1 MSQPERGAPL
11 RRMGV
16 IGYPL
21 GHSVSPAFQQA
32 ALDHY
37 GLKMTYERWETPP
50 ERAEWRFGGLR
61 PKDVLGA
68 NVTVPYKEFAFRF
81 VDDLDETARRIG
93 AVNTIVNIGG
103 RLTGY
108 NTDAPGFLRAVRED
122 ADFDPAGRSALV
134 LGAGG
139 AARAVAFALAEA
151 GAAPIF
157 IANRTAERAAA
168 LAAGVREELPA
179 ASVQTVPWGEA
190 PAESALI
197 VNATTMGMS
206 HGGAEG
212 ESPLPAE
219 RIPSGALVVDLVY
232 NPETTPL
239 LEAAEAAGARTLDGL
254 PMLIYQGAEAF
265 EMWVGRKAPVD
276 VMKAAARAAMTGT

>member
-1 MSQPERGAPL
+1 
-11 RRMGV
+11 MGV
-16 IGYPL
+16 IGHPL

-50 ERAEWRFGGLR
+50 DRAEWRFGGLR

-81 VDDLDETARRIG
+81 VDALDETARRIG

-108 NTDAPGFLRAVRED
+108 NTDAPGFLRALQED
-122 ADFDPAGRSALV
+122 GGFDPAGHAALV

-139 AARAVAFALAEA
+139 AARAVAFALAGADA
-151 GAAPIF
+151 GPIF

-168 LAAGVREELPA
+168 LAAGVREALPGV
-179 ASVQTVPWGEA
+179 SVETVPWGAA
-190 PAESALI
+190 PAESRLI
-197 VNATTMGMS
+197 VNATTMGMR

-212 ESPLPAE
+212 ESPLPPE
-219 RIPSGALVVDLVY
+219 QIPPDALVVDLVY
-232 NPETTPL
+232 NPEATPL
-239 LEAAEAAGARTLDGL
+239 LEAAAAAGAPSLDGL

-265 EMWVGRKAPVD
+265 EMWIGRKAPIE
-276 VMKAAARAAMTGT
+276 VMKAAARAAITGI

>member
-1 MSQPERGAPL
+1 M
-11 RRMGV
+11 

-50 ERAEWRFGGLR
+50 ERADWRFGGLR

-81 VDDLDETARRIG
+81 ADDLDEMARRIG

-122 ADFDPAGRSALV
+122 GGFDPTGLPALV

-139 AARAVAFALAEA
+139 AARALAFALAEA

-157 IANRTAERAAA
+157 IANRTADRATA
-168 LAAGVREELPA
+168 LAADVREALSG
-179 ASVQTVPWGEA
+179 ASVETVPWGEA
-190 PAESALI
+190 PAESRLV
-197 VNATTMGMS
+197 VNATTIGMR

-219 RIPSGALVVDLVY
+219 RIPPESLVVDLVY
-232 NPETTPL
+232 NPESTPL
-239 LEAAEAAGARTLDGL
+239 LEAAAAAGARSLDGL

-265 EMWVGRKAPVD
+265 EMWIGRDAPID
-276 VMKAAARAAMTGT
+276 VMKAAARAAMTGN

>member
-37 GLKMTYERWETPP
+37 GLNMAYERWETPP

-122 ADFDPAGRSALV
+122 GGFDPAGASALV

-157 IANRTAERAAA
+157 IANRTAERAGA
-168 LAAGVREELPA
+168 LAADVQEALPD
-179 ASVQTVPWGEA
+179 ASVETVPWGEA
-190 PAESALI
+190 PAESRLI
-197 VNATTMGMS
+197 VNATTIGMR

-212 ESPLPAE
+212 ESPLPAD
-219 RIPSGALVVDLVY
+219 RIPPAALVVDLVY

-239 LEAAEAAGARTLDGL
+239 LEAAASAGAGTLDGL
-254 PMLIYQGAEAF
+254 PMLVYQGAEAF
-265 EMWVGRKAPVD
+265 EMWVGRKAPVE
-276 VMKAAARAAMTGT
+276 VMKAAARAAMAGS

>member
-1 MSQPERGAPL
+1 
-11 RRMGV
+11 MGV
-16 IGYPL
+16 IGHPL

-50 ERAEWRFGGLR
+50 DRAEWRFGGLR

-81 VDDLDETARRIG
+81 VDTLDETARRIG

-108 NTDAPGFLRAVRED
+108 NTDAPGFLRALRED
-122 ADFDPAGRSALV
+122 GGFDPSGHTALV

-151 GAAPIF
+151 DAGPIF

-168 LAAGVREELPA
+168 LAANVQEALPGV
-179 ASVQTVPWGEA
+179 SVEAVPWGEA
-190 PAESALI
+190 PAESRLI
-197 VNATTMGMS
+197 VNATTMGMR

-212 ESPLPAE
+212 ESPLPPE
-219 RIPSGALVVDLVY
+219 QIPPDALVVDLVY
-232 NPETTPL
+232 NPEATPL
-239 LEAAEAAGARTLDGL
+239 LEAAAAAGAPSLDGL

-265 EMWVGRKAPVD
+265 EMWIGRKAPIE
-276 VMKAAARAAMTGT
+276 VMKAAARAAITRI

>member
-108 NTDAPGFLRAVRED
+108 NTDAPGFLRAVRDD
-122 ADFDPAGRSALV
+122 AGFDPAGRPALV

-157 IANRTAERAAA
+157 IANRTAERADA
-168 LAAGVREELPA
+168 LAEAVRAEMTD
-179 ASVQTVPWGEA
+179 ASVETVPWGKVL
-190 PAESALI
+190 AESRLI

-212 ESPLPAE
+212 ESPLSAE
-219 RIPSGALVVDLVY
+219 RIPPASLVVDLVY

-239 LEAAEAAGARTLDGL
+239 LEAAKAAGASTLGGL

-265 EMWVGRKAPVD
+265 EMWVGRKAPID
-276 VMKAAARAAMTGT
+276 VMKAAARAVMTRS